1 MTLHAAR
8 KPVKYLANMCKTGF
22 RTFHGAHSGFQ
33 QSSKYIGF
41 MCVSDVRAHPSARRA
56 RTCPHLASSWQLLSH
71 KGAQMTSAEPQNDTR
86 RRPNGQKTRP
96 RRPRLTTFVPELA
109 PTDLPPTSNQPT
121 NQHIKDQGFALFP
134 VGWPVT
140 SPQASSIRPPHR
152 CRVEM
157 VVLQGL
163 RLKA

>member
-1 MTLHAAR
+1 
-8 KPVKYLANMCKTGF
+8 
-22 RTFHGAHSGFQ
+22 
-33 QSSKYIGF
+33 

-96 RRPRLTTFVPELA
+96 RRPRLTTFVPELVLTR
-109 PTDLPPTSNQPT
+109 PSPKDQPT
-121 NQHIKDQGFALFP
+121 NQHIKDQGFALLP

-152 CRVEM
+152 CRVKI
-157 VVLQGL
+157 VVLLWTEAQGL
-163 RLKA
+163 SLHGLGAFRRAGLGQCEAAPSWRAKTL

>member
-1 MTLHAAR
+1 
-8 KPVKYLANMCKTGF
+8 MCKTGI
-22 RTFHGAHSGFQ
+22 RALRGAYSGFQ
-33 QSSKYIGF
+33 KPSKSIGF

-96 RRPRLTTFVPELA
+96 RRPRLTTFVPELVLTR
-109 PTDLPPTSNQPT
+109 PSPKDQPT
-121 NQHIKDQGFALFP
+121 NQHIKDQGFALFRL
-134 VGWPVT
+134 GWPVT

-152 CRVEM
+152 CRVKTS
-157 VVLQGL
+157 VLQGL

>member
-1 MTLHAAR
+1 MRA
-8 KPVKYLANMCKTGF
+8 
-22 RTFHGAHSGFQ
+22 
-33 QSSKYIGF
+33 
-41 MCVSDVRAHPSARRA
+41 SDVRAHPSARRA

-71 KGAQMTSAEPQNDTR
+71 KGAQMTSAEPQNDTI

-96 RRPRLTTFVPELA
+96 RRPRLTTFVPELVS
-109 PTDLPPTSNQPT
+109 TDLPPTTNQPT
-121 NQHIKDQGFALFP
+121 NQHIKDQGFALLP

-152 CRVEM
+152 CRVKT

-163 RLKA
+163 HGLGAFRRAGSPQCDAAPSWRAKNTIKPMEFQQIRLFDPTEF

>member
-1 MTLHAAR
+1 
-8 KPVKYLANMCKTGF
+8 MCKTRF
-22 RTFHGAHSGFQ
+22 RAFPGAHSGFQ
-33 QSSKYIGF
+33 KSSKHIGF

-96 RRPRLTTFVPELA
+96 RRPRLTTFVPELVS
-109 PTDLPPTSNQPT
+109 TDLPPTTNQPT
-121 NQHIKDQGFALFP
+121 NQHIKDQGFALLP

-140 SPQASSIRPPHR
+140 SPQASSIKGTW
-152 CRVEM
+152 RVGFESSHM
-157 VVLQGL
+157 
-163 RLKA
+163 